1 MEAFSQFIND
11 QSLTQSQIAFVH
23 NVIHYVEQNGY
34 MESVTALQKPPF
46 DKPVSFLKLF
56 NNTQRE
62 QLLQVIHSVKGNAEN
77 VIA

>member
-1 MEAFSQFIND
+1 MVNTCNSSHE
-11 QSLTQSQIAFVH
+11 
-23 NVIHYVEQNGY
+23 
-34 MESVTALQKPPF
+34 
-46 DKPVSFLKLF
+46 LF